1 LTSGDSSGVSLVI
14 DFIDDLSRRD
24 IDDQLPE
31 LDRVARALDALGC
44 LASNMARWPVS
55 ANLASTH
62 HGLLLQS
69 N

>member
-31 LDRVARALDALGC
+31 LDRVARALETTGC
-44 LASNMARWPVS
+44 HV
-55 ANLASTH
+55 
-62 HGLLLQS
+62 G
-69 N
+69 